1 MSALCQKHQTL
12 TDRLEKLPEL
22 LLGSCN
28 QISGI
33 ASSLRLQHSTN
44 CPRSSGGSDK
54 ALWPWLLGSPSARRI
69 AAVGRGCPLCAK
81 NRHPISE

>member
-1 MSALCQKHQTL
+1 MSALCQKQTL

-33 ASSLRLQHSTN
+33 ASS
-44 CPRSSGGSDK
+44 
-54 ALWPWLLGSPSARRI
+54 ARR
-69 AAVGRGCPLCAK
+69 AAARLASVEFPIQAAPNRVKIGPAK
-81 NRHPISE
+81 TCCK